1 MRISTDKKLLD
12 VVLIHSFLK
21 DAYWAKGR
29 TLDEVRT
36 TIDHCLC
43 YGVYLEGKQIGFA
56 RVLTD
61 YAVFAYLM
69 DVFIL
74 PEFRGKG
81 YAKLLMK
88 EVFDNPKTNRLK
100 WMLKTSDAHGLY
112 EQFGF
117 VVAENPDII
126 MERLPDAY

>member
-1 MRISTDKKLLD
+1 M
-12 VVLIHSFLK
+12 
-21 DAYWAKGR
+21 YWAKGR
-29 TLDEVRT
+29 TLNEVQT

-43 YGVYLEGKQIGFA
+43 YGVYLESKQIGFA

-74 PEFRGKG
+74 PEYRDRGYSKE
-81 YAKLLMK
+81 LMR
-88 EVFDNPKTNRLK
+88 VMVNNPELKTCK

-117 VVAENPDII
+117 YNTTNPEKI
-126 MERLPDAY
+126 MERS